1 MRDTCQKFGVAAVIC
16 LLSVA
21 PLCSAQSGGEL
32 RFCLHIEPKTF
43 DPLKVEDESSNYIRY
58 LTGGLLVRIDRQ
70 TQELKPELALSWKIS
85 KDGRQISFRLRS
97 GVSFSDGTPFSA
109 EDVAYTMQQL
119 MDPNLHSPTG
129 DAFRSSEGKVA
140 VKITGKYRITLTFP
154 APIVEL
160 DRLFDQVAIMSVT
173 SPQKEMAVLG

>member
-58 LTGGLLVRIDRQ
+58 LTGGLLVRANRQ
-70 TQELKPELALSWKIS
+70 TQELEPELALSWKIS
-85 KDGRQISFRLRS
+85 KDGRQISFRLRN

-109 EDVAYTMQQL
+109 DDVAYTMQQL
-119 MDPNLHSPTG
+119 MDPSLHSPTG
-129 DAFRSSEGKVA
+129 DAFRSGTGAVETKVISPTQ
-140 VKITGKYRITLTFP
+140 VSITFP
-154 APIVEL
+154 APVAGL
-160 DRLFDQVAIMSVT
+160 DRLFDQVAILSQH
-173 SPQKEMAVLG
+173 SPKKEM